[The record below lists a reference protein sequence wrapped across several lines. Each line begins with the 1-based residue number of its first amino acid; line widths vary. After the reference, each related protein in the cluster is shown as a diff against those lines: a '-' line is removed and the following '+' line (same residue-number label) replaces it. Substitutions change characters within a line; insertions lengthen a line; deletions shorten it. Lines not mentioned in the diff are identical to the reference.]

1 MYQPL
6 QDAAVSDP
14 HAAELGDAIASAQRG
29 EDRGLTVLFRE
40 FHPRLLRYL
49 RAREPRHA
57 DDIAGETWVAVAAR
71 VDAFEGDPG
80 AFAGWLFTIAAHRL
94 ADLRRT
100 GARRHTDPHPSP
112 PDDRHGLSSE
122 DVVLDDL
129 DAQAAVDLIVASLNE
144 DQSEVVL
151 LRVLGGLTNADIAA
165 AMGRTEVWVRVTH
178 HRAIRKLQ
186 AQLLAT
192 RHP

>member
-1 MYQPL
+1 M
-6 QDAAVSDP
+6 SDQ
-14 HAAELGDAIASAQRG
+14 HAPELVDAIAAAKRG
-29 EDRGLTVLFRE
+29 EESGLTTLFQA

-71 VDAFEGDPG
+71 VPGFEGDPG

-100 GARRHTDPHPSP
+100 GARRQTDPHPNP
-112 PDDRHGLSSE
+112 PDDRRGVSSE
-122 DVVLDDL
+122 DVVLDEL
-129 DAQAAVDLIVASLNE
+129 DAQGAVDLIVASLNA

-151 LRVLGGLTNADIAA
+151 LRVLGGLSNPEIATA
-165 AMGRTEVWVRVTH
+165 LGRPEVWVRVTH
-178 HRAIRKLQ
+178 HRAMRKLQ
-186 AQLLAT
+186 AQLLE
-192 RHP
+192 RQR